1 MYAKYFTNSKLT
13 VMLGKLLF
21 ILFFMLI
28 NIVDICSVEFCISG
42 KVDNIEMPCNDWQWN
57 VWNVLAKLLPVLSC
71 LQSLPFG
78 VDIHIMDRVE
88 LGVGCSVI
96 V

>member
-42 KVDNIEMPCNDWQWN
+42 KVDNIEMPCND
-57 VWNVLAKLLPVLSC
+57 
-71 LQSLPFG
+71 
-78 VDIHIMDRVE
+78 
-88 LGVGCSVI
+88 
-96 V
+96 